1 LSWLDFL
8 KKEVPVSAVE
18 VPVPERLEIPLFP
31 LSGVLFPGGILSLK
45 VFEQR
50 YLDMAAACMKDH
62 TPFGVCLIAKGKE
75 VGETAVPHAV
85 GTLAHID
92 RGDMPQLGI
101 LMLDVHGGRRFRVV
115 SQSTQPDGLLR
126 ATVDLFDERPKQ
138 AVPAAQRALLPLLMK
153 VASDLGPE
161 KMPEP
166 RDFEDAAW
174 VGYRLT
180 EIMPVQSLA
189 KQKLLELDDP
199 ISRLEILFTY
209 LAQRKLVG

>member
-1 LSWLDFL
+1 M
-8 KKEVPVSAVE
+8 
-18 VPVPERLEIPLFP
+18 
-31 LSGVLFPGGILSLK
+31 SLK

-166 RDFEDAAW
+166 HDFDDAAW

-180 EIMPVQSLA
+180 EIVPVQALA

-199 ISRLEILFTY
+199 VSRLEILFTY
-209 LAQRKLVG
+209 LSQRKLLA